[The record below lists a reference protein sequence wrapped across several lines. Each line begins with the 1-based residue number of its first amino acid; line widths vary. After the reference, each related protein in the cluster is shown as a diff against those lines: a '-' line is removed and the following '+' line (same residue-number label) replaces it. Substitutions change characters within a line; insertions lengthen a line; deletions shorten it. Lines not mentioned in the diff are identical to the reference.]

1 VSTANLNFL
10 LSFLIIKSSLNFSQY
25 DYPLKSTA
33 NYVSK
38 HTDFRHN
45 NTANV
50 LFMDS
55 HVESF
60 KQEQL
65 YGTGEKYILSQK
77 P

>member
-1 VSTANLNFL
+1 MSTATLNFS
-10 LSFLIIKSSLNFSQY
+10 LSFLIINSSSNFSQY

-33 NYVSK
+33 NYADK
-38 HTDFRHN
+38 HMDFCRS

-50 LFMDS
+50 LFMNS

>member
-1 VSTANLNFL
+1 MSTATLNFS
-10 LSFLIIKSSLNFSQY
+10 LSFLIINSSSNFSQY

-33 NYVSK
+33 NYASK
-38 HTDFRHN
+38 HIDFRHN
-45 NTANV
+45 NTVNV

-60 KQEQL
+60 KQDQL
-65 YGTGEKYILSQK
+65 LGTGEKYILSQK